1 MVRMEYFSSGRDTW
15 CRVWY
20 VALCTSC

>member
-1 MVRMEYFSSGRDTW
+1 MEYFSSGRDTW